1 MNRAFFNGV
10 GLVALFTFLCGAF
23 TSVGAAEVKIKDKYF
38 KYSGVKYWRN
48 KAENVEIGSYGEK
61 KTSGKYIAVQGDIG
75 TKNIKSS
82 VKFVGPITIDW
93 SKQKTTAVQ
102 ASATLYVKNTGATA
116 GFTHK
121 KAKSAKLKLMKFY
134 VNEGKLK
141 TVINKKSK
149 KALNYAKDE
158 GGDFRVISEVW
169 VVMEAK
175 IAEEIINSGSVNVSG
190 SQKGVKFDVKAKGSS
205 KTTTSFTLP
214 AGSTFAYLMHKVKK
228 WNKKK
233 GKKTTIKD
241 MEDDQ
246 YGGR

>member
-1 MNRAFFNGV
+1 
-10 GLVALFTFLCGAF
+10 
-23 TSVGAAEVKIKDKYF
+23 
-38 KYSGVKYWRN
+38 
-48 KAENVEIGSYGEK
+48 
-61 KTSGKYIAVQGDIG
+61 
-75 TKNIKSS
+75 
-82 VKFVGPITIDW
+82 
-93 SKQKTTAVQ
+93 
-102 ASATLYVKNTGATA
+102 
-116 GFTHK
+116 
-121 KAKSAKLKLMKFY
+121 
-134 VNEGKLK
+134 
-141 TVINKKSK
+141 
-149 KALNYAKDE
+149 
-158 GGDFRVISEVW
+158 
-169 VVMEAK
+169 MEAK